1 MSVRGKHGKRRWTKR
16 RNRWTGKKSHKT
28 QHKRSIWFIQI
39 GPRYGYWVSIY
50 YCCLC
55 VIEMLIPLIIL
66 NLNED
71 FVDLQRI
78 KPLTWKSA
86 NTSTKACHNCWLLI
100 DRQTDRQ
107 NDQEIGFISVFDVLQ
122 IEQGMR
128 NDWCWIRFINL
139 ALTLVHVP
147 VYLLISMVVLYVKL
161 YGFLRYFSSLSCTI
175 LIARFAAEV
184 CSHLLRNTHLLSLDL
199 WNDFMTLCQCMV
211 CFCIQNS
218 VKCSTNNSSVMTI

>member
-1 MSVRGKHGKRRWTKR
+1 
-16 RNRWTGKKSHKT
+16 
-28 QHKRSIWFIQI
+28 
-39 GPRYGYWVSIY
+39 
-50 YCCLC
+50 
-55 VIEMLIPLIIL
+55 MLIPLIIL

-71 FVDLQRI
+71 FVDLQQI

-147 VYLLISMVVLYVKL
+147 VYLLKSMVVLYVKL

-175 LIARFAAEV
+175 LIAHFAAEV